1 MNISFAFKRWF
12 LFGIVSLIFFMI
24 IGSTYGSLGVL
35 FPFMLPE
42 LGWSWT
48 EAGAGFTILAMMTGI
63 TALIPAWMIRRFG
76 IKATFGVGG
85 FAMAGGAVLLATCHS
100 LSQFYLAA
108 GLMGYGFSHC
118 ATVPAVHMLNN
129 WMPDKRSFVIGAYM
143 TIGGLGGVAGPLLA
157 TGIEA
162 ATGSWRM
169 YWWAVATSLFLL
181 ALVAVIFVKEK
192 PEQELTEEE
201 AATPLAEKRS
211 HRVYKTAT
219 DWDYKDVIRCPQFY
233 VIVAAMSM
241 TLFCT
246 VTMSSWAVVH
256 MGTLGISTAIAAT
269 ALSTQA
275 LFNAISRAFGGIF
288 ATIIDPKWL
297 LVAALI
303 AEIVGMLALSVADD
317 PVMVALFVFGEGCGF
332 GLCLYATTIL
342 LINYFGPEQ
351 TPEILGT
358 LNLITTVAMLGPI
371 LGGYVADNFDGFAIV
386 FQGYAVGL
394 LIIAVA
400 VALMRPPQ
408 IKTIEASITA

>member
-1 MNISFAFKRWF
+1 MNNSFAFKRWF
-12 LFGIVSLIFFMI
+12 LFGIVSLIFFAI

-85 FAMAGGAVLLATCHS
+85 LAMASGAVLFATCHS
-100 LSQFYLAA
+100 LNQFYLAA

-169 YWWAVATSLFLL
+169 YWWVVATSLFLL
-181 ALVAVIFVKEK
+181 ALLAVIFVKEK
-192 PEQELTEEE
+192 PEQELTEGEE
-201 AATPLAEKRS
+201 ATPLAEKRS
-211 HRVYKTAT
+211 QRVYKTTT
-219 DWDYKDVIRCPQFY
+219 DWDYKDVLRCPQFY

-275 LFNAISRAFGGIF
+275 LLNAISRALGGIF
-288 ATIIDPKWL
+288 ATIFDPKWL
-297 LVAALI
+297 LVSALI

-317 PVMVALFVFGEGCGF
+317 PVMVALFVFGEGYGF
-332 GLCLYATTIL
+332 GMCLYATTIL

-371 LGGYVADNFDGFAIV
+371 LGGYVGDTFGGFAFV
-386 FQGYAVGL
+386 FQGYGFFL
-394 LIIAVA
+394 LIIAVT

-408 IKTIEASITA
+408 RKTIEAGITV

>member
-1 MNISFAFKRWF
+1 MNNSFAFKRWF
-12 LFGIVSLIFFMI
+12 LFGIVSLIFFAI

-42 LGWSWT
+42 LGLSWT

-85 FAMAGGAVLLATCHS
+85 LAMASGAVLFATCHS
-100 LSQFYLAA
+100 LNQFYLAA

-169 YWWAVATSLFLL
+169 YWWAVATSLILL
-181 ALVAVIFVKEK
+181 TLVAVIFVKEK
-192 PEQELTEEE
+192 PDQELTEGEE
-201 AATPLAEKRS
+201 ATPLAEKRS
-211 HRVYKTAT
+211 QRVYKTTT
-219 DWDYKDVIRCPQFY
+219 DWDYKDVLRCPQFY

-275 LFNAISRAFGGIF
+275 LLNAISRAFGGIF

-297 LVAALI
+297 LVSALI

-317 PVMVALFVFGEGCGF
+317 PVMVALFIFGEGYGF
-332 GLCLYATTIL
+332 GMCLYATTIL

-371 LGGYVADNFDGFAIV
+371 LGGYVGDTFGGFAFV
-386 FQGYAVGL
+386 FQGYGFFL

-408 IKTIEASITA
+408 RKTIEAGKTV

>member
-35 FPFMLPE
+35 FSFMLPE

-85 FAMAGGAVLLATCHS
+85 LAMAGGAVLLATCHS

-211 HRVYKTAT
+211 QRVYKTAT

-317 PVMVALFVFGEGCGF
+317 PVMVALFVFGEGVGF

>member
-12 LFGIVSLIFFMI
+12 LFGIVSLFFFMI

-76 IKATFGVGG
+76 IKSTFGVGG
-85 FAMAGGAVLLATCHS
+85 LTMAGGAVLLATCHS

-211 HRVYKTAT
+211 QRVYKTAT
-219 DWDYKDVIRCPQFY
+219 DWDYKDVIRCLQFY

-394 LIIAVA
+394 LIIAVV

-408 IKTIEASITA
+408 RKTIEASITA

>member
-1 MNISFAFKRWF
+1 MKISFAFKRWF

-85 FAMAGGAVLLATCHS
+85 LAMAGGAVLLATCHS

-351 TPEILGT
+351 TPEILGA

-371 LGGYVADNFDGFAIV
+371 LGGYVAVNFEGFAIV

-394 LIIAVA
+394 LIIAVV